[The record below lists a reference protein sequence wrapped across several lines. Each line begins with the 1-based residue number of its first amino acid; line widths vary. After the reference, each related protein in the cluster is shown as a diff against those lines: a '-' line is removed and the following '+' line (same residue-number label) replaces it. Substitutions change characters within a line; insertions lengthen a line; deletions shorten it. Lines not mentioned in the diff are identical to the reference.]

1 MSSEDERTEISPRF
15 QAAARVTASIVAG
28 VLAYLAVTLPFSN
41 VAWAIA
47 REPVPGMPPPQPEM
61 YFNEAAF
68 AVTAL
73 LVYTV
78 LSFWAGMA

>member
-1 MSSEDERTEISPRF
+1 MSSDETRIEISSRA

-28 VLAYLAVTLPFSN
+28 IIVYLGVTLPISN
-41 VAWAIA
+41 IGWGIA

-68 AVTAL
+68 ALTAL

-78 LSFWAGMA
+78 LSFWAAMA